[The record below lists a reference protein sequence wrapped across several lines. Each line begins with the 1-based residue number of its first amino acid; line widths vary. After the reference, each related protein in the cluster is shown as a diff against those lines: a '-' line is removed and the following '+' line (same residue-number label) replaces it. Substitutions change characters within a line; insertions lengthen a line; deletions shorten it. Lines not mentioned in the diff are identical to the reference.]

1 MNPKSYSKYKYE
13 DLINLGIQVKRTEL
27 FGKITDSKPSDYLL
41 ETLSFNS
48 QLPMA
53 TEKAKCELIISP
65 ILNEVVRKNLKKL
78 TYFSGYNF
86 DVDEKNGLKG
96 FCDYL
101 ISAIYDSPMIE
112 APIISIIEAKNDNF
126 ELGIPQCIA
135 TMYAAQ
141 IFNERKGKEQ
151 KSVYGAVSI
160 GTEWQFLKLE
170 KMIAYQ
176 DTEYYSIRNLPELLG
191 VLQTIVEEY

>member
-1 MNPKSYSKYKYE
+1 MNPKSYSKFKYE
-13 DLINLGIQVKRTEL
+13 DLINLGIKVRRTEL
-27 FGKITDSKPSDYLL
+27 FDKIVDSKPSDYLL
-41 ETLSFNS
+41 ETLAFNS

-86 DVDEKNGLKG
+86 DVDEKMGLKG

-101 ISAIYDSPMIE
+101 ISAVYDSPIIE

-141 IFNERKGKEQ
+141 IFNDNKEKRQ
-151 KSVYGAVSI
+151 KAVYGAVSI

-170 KMIAYQ
+170 NMVAYQ
-176 DTEYYSIRNLPELLG
+176 DTQYYSIRNLPELLG
-191 VLQTIVEEY
+191 VLQTIIEEY